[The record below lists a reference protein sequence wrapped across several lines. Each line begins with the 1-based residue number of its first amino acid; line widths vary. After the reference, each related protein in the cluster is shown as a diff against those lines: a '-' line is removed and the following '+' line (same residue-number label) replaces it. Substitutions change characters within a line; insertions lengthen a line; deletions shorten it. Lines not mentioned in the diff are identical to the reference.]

1 MRTSARIAALCL
13 LLLFGALSHA
23 QDAGSLWTHLNE
35 GDKHVSAGKFAEAH
49 QSYMSALHLSR
60 LIDSTYHEGRALLG
74 LAKLHD
80 RTDYPGAQRA
90 MVAELYRQGIAS
102 LVSYRSNFEAMEAAL
117 LLAAHERAHER
128 EPDQL
133 LVNDLTLAVA
143 ISGPAWTMN
152 HLIRGKFTL
161 PPEFH
166 DVQNEWML
174 ARLALD
180 AGSTASGA
188 DRAIAAIEAMEKA
201 KLALAGVEARLWLC
215 KELVKPAHAKIGA
228 TRVPDIAGPAIDTA
242 AARAWR
248 FAGFEL
254 CVLMAR
260 TNRDDAKALA
270 AARETVRLAGHSW
283 YRSST
288 TCADALAVLAR
299 LAPATERT
307 AWQGE
312 FARALNTIAANCRL
326 RLLDAL
332 GHGGTQWAP
341 ADLLEFLRRHAATYP
356 ALRERMQHIERLAS
370 RVDNA
375 TPVPTEAQRAQFR
388 KRFEAAA
395 KDPNSLA
402 AASIMAE
409 LAGRDEVV
417 DLLLN
422 NLESDK
428 PLLEC
433 AQALESLARVE
444 HLPRLLKLAL
454 SPDANVAA
462 SAAACVMRLVK
473 EGARPDLKAV
483 LASESLGAIA
493 RAWLLGALALSGD
506 ESGVAGL
513 RKMAALPEGDAGAA
527 MALFVLASLG
537 DVVAGA
543 ELFRRL
549 PFDKHP
555 DFYGNNL
562 ARACTDHV
570 AGMLYN
576 LKHNNRPGARAKW
589 MHRESRSQAEAGSG
603 EHLLYLAARDRR
615 ESNHLTQLAPLEKL
629 RDIARGPWRELY
641 QWAIDRAIKE
651 YPETHADHDR
661 GAAAATPPESLGGS
675 ELDHPESEL
684 RPSADG
690 VWLRWK
696 SGSTDCHLSLHKRLT
711 DCALEDNSITLTI
724 SDLRRRVRYSQ
735 SDDEVRSLAAAL
747 DQLYESAE
755 LQIPDHDPI
764 PMTIAFKGYSWRD
777 EEEATRGR
785 NVPGKITSLVNPERW
800 QNPEYDGNVKFTA
813 ALPEPDKEMGIVIP
827 LEELSKAVL
836 VVKVKL
842 FGQSGVL
849 RFRLTPLQESM
860 AELPDLAVN
869 SFTMEPSGAKPDQ
882 MVVVEVGATNLGR
895 TVTKAGSCTLRF
907 YVKNPQYGE
916 GFRVVA
922 EQRFEAVGWRHGERK
937 WFKLLPVIGREHF
950 LNRYSHTYV
959 PEAGD
964 VEFLVMLDPFDQ
976 CKESDKENNKSG
988 RLLDWALEGDEAA
1001 KLAEADLMAALEPVL
1016 QRLRAATD
1024 RDQALAVC
1032 NEFEALFER
1041 CKVKTESTRAAR
1053 DMCRRIGHGVMCDL
1067 EVAAIQAELAE
1078 GVKDESLTP
1087 SRLRLLAGRLSR
1099 LQGDLIDSGLPVA
1112 TTQLDA
1118 ARRMTMTLAKSSKL
1132 TNEGADIARALGH
1145 SDESVFPEGAKK
1157 MASTLEKIDK
1167 LLVLARWVD
1176 DLRRNTEAGHIVVK
1190 PSVKDAADAALGLT
1204 GLDKLLGV
1212 PKAYFA
1218 NILDYDDRTWTGSTS
1233 CLEAI
1238 NLRMDG
1244 KITDAEL
1251 NARISG
1257 LEREFAPAQ
1266 LGENILKDL
1275 GMDKLK
1281 EVRLL
1286 GTIVSFVSTW
1296 FKEDERYK
1304 RN

>member
-1 MRTSARIAALCL
+1 MRTYARIAALCL
-13 LLLFGALSHA
+13 LLLFGALTHA
-23 QDAGSLWTHLNE
+23 QDSGTVSTHLNA
-35 GDKHVSAGKFAEAH
+35 GDRDVSAGKFAEAH
-49 QSYMSALHLSR
+49 QSYMAALNLSR
-60 LIDSTYHEGRALLG
+60 HIDSTYQEGLALLG

-80 RTDYPGAQRA
+80 RTDYPGAQREL
-90 MVAELYRQGIAS
+90 VAELYKRAIDS
-102 LVSYRSNFEAMEAAL
+102 LVSYRSNFEALDVAL
-117 LLAAHERAHER
+117 LFAEHERAQKR
-128 EPDQL
+128 EPDSL
-133 LVNDLTLAVA
+133 LVADLTLTIA

-152 HLIRGKFTL
+152 RTIGGKFTL
-161 PPEFH
+161 PPELH
-166 DVQNEWML
+166 DLHNDWLL

-180 AGSTASGA
+180 AGSTASGT
-188 DRAIAAIEAMEKA
+188 DRAVAAIEAMEKA
-201 KLALAGVEARLWLC
+201 KFAVAGIEARLWLAAQ
-215 KELVKPAHAKIGA
+215 LLKPAHVRVGA
-228 TRVPDIAGPAIDTA
+228 ARVPAIAGAAVEVA
-242 AARAWR
+242 AARGWR
-248 FAGFEL
+248 FAGFEAS
-254 CVLMAR
+254 VLVAR
-260 TNRDDAKALA
+260 THGDDAKALT
-270 AARETVRLAGHSW
+270 AAREAVRLAGHSW
-283 YRSST
+283 YRSSVN
-288 TCADALAVLAR
+288 CAEALAVLAR
-299 LAPATERT
+299 LAPAKERT
-307 AWQGE
+307 AWQEE
-312 FARALNTIAANCRL
+312 FARLAGTIAANCRI
-326 RLLDAL
+326 RLIDTL
-332 GHGGTQWAP
+332 GNGGTQWAP
-341 ADLLEFLRRHAATYP
+341 LDLREFLSRHAASHP
-356 ALRERMQHIERLAS
+356 SLREQLRQIERVAG
-370 RVDNA
+370 RIDNA
-375 TPVPTEAQRAQFR
+375 NAVPTDAQRAQFR

-395 KDPNSLA
+395 KDPNALA
-402 AASIMAE
+402 AASVMAE
-409 LAGRDEVV
+409 LAGRDEVA

-422 NLESDK
+422 NLESEK

-454 SPDANVAA
+454 SPDQNVAA

-483 LASESLGAIA
+483 LASESLGAVA

-506 ESGVAGL
+506 ESGVIGL

-527 MALFVLASLG
+527 TALFVLASLG
-537 DVVAGA
+537 DVVAA
-543 ELFRRL
+543 TELFRRL

-555 DFYGNNL
+555 EFYGTNL
-562 ARACTDHV
+562 ARACTDHI

-589 MHRESRSQAEAGSG
+589 MHREGRRQAEAGAG
-603 EHLLYLAARDRR
+603 ERLLYLAARDRR
-615 ESNHLTQLAPLEKL
+615 DSNHLNDLAPLEKL
-629 RDIARGPWRELY
+629 RDSARGPWRELY
-641 QWAIDRAIKE
+641 QWAIDRAIQE

-675 ELDHPESEL
+675 ELDRPESAL
-684 RPSADG
+684 RQSADG

-696 SGSTDCHLSLHKRLT
+696 SGRNEASLSLHKRLT
-711 DCALEDNSITLTI
+711 DCLLEDNSITLTI
-724 SDLRRRVRYSQ
+724 SDLRRRCRYSGE
-735 SDDEVRSLAAAL
+735 SSLLKRLAATL
-747 DQLYESAE
+747 DTLYESAE
-755 LQIPDHDPI
+755 LQVPGHEPI
-764 PMTIAFKGYSWRD
+764 PMSITFKGYSWRD
-777 EEEATRGR
+777 EEEAAKG
-785 NVPGKITSLVNPERW
+785 NIVPGSITKEINPERW
-800 QNPEYDGNVKFTA
+800 QNPEYDGRVIFKA
-813 ALPEPDKEMGIVIP
+813 ALPEPDADIGIVIP
-827 LEELSKAVL
+827 LEELAQAVL
-836 VVKVKL
+836 VVRVKMFDQTGTL
-842 FGQSGVL
+842 KFKL
-849 RFRLTPLQESM
+849 APLQESM

-882 MVVVEVGATNLGR
+882 MVVVEVAATNLGR

-988 RLLDWALEGDEAA
+988 RLLDWALDDDEAA
-1001 KLAEADLMAALEPVL
+1001 KLAEAELMAALEPML

-1024 RDQALAVC
+1024 REQALAVC

-1053 DMCRRIGHGVMCDL
+1053 DMCRRIGNGVMCDL
-1067 EVAAIQAELAE
+1067 EVAAIQAEVAQA
-1078 GVKDESLTP
+1078 VKDDSLTP

-1099 LQGDLIDSGLPVA
+1099 IQGDLIDSGLPVA

-1118 ARRMTMTLAKSSKL
+1118 ARRVTLTLAKSSKL

-1145 SDESVFPEGAKK
+1145 SDESVFPDGAKK

-1212 PKAYFA
+1212 PKAYFG
-1218 NILDYDDRTWTGSTS
+1218 NILDYNDRTWSSSTS
-1233 CLEAI
+1233 CLDAI

-1244 KITDAEL
+1244 KISDAEL

-1275 GMDKLK
+1275 GMDQVKK
-1281 EVRLL
+1281 AHVL
-1286 GTIVSFVSTW
+1286 GTIVSYVSSW